1 MYIMNLNTNTIIN
14 EILNTSA
21 SDTTNFIG
29 LSSDESNHIPSM
41 SDEDT
46 IEYKGWLAGEDSNTM
61 VDWHTCTSSTT
72 QEEYAALVIN
82 KGSYPFL
89 LDTGATIHISL
100 ISTDFEFLKPTSSWT
115 IRGVGGSSISAS
127 GIGNI
132 KLQIM
137 KKTHI
142 VLKDVPQVA
151 VCLISISCMSN
162 DSQITLHFNNQICWL
177 TDKMSNTIIAQG
189 TLTSQNLYALN
200 LFKSQTDNALITT
213 AQPNIETWHRR
224 LGHTN
229 YQAVSDM
236 SHKDMVTGMS
246 FDPSIVP
253 SKCQS
258 CVTGKQTW
266 TPVPK
271 A

>member
-1 MYIMNLNTNTIIN
+1 MNLNTNTIIN

-21 SDTTNFIG
+21 SDTTNFVG

-41 SDEDT
+41 SDEDA

-89 LDTGATIHISL
+89 LDTGATVHISP
-100 ISTDFEFLKPTSSWT
+100 ISTDFEFLKPTSSQT
-115 IRGVGGSSISAS
+115 VRGVGGSSISAL

-137 KKTHI
+137 KKTRI
-142 VLKDVPQVA
+142 VLKDVLYVLQVA
-151 VCLISISCMSN
+151 VCLISISHMSN

-189 TLTSQNLYALN
+189 TLTS
-200 LFKSQTDNALITT
+200 
-213 AQPNIETWHRR
+213 
-224 LGHTN
+224 
-229 YQAVSDM
+229 
-236 SHKDMVTGMS
+236 
-246 FDPSIVP
+246 
-253 SKCQS
+253 
-258 CVTGKQTW
+258 
-266 TPVPK
+266 
-271 A
+271 